1 MLYLTMTR
9 PDIAYSVQIL
19 SQFLQQPKKTHR
31 DAAAKVMKY
40 IKREPGL
47 GILLSNRQSNKL
59 SVYCDADWASCP
71 NTRRLVSGFLINH
84 GETLLSWK
92 SKKQSIVSRSS
103 AEAEYWSMANAV
115 SELVWIIAMLKE
127 LGNEIDQPAVTE

>member
-1 MLYLTMTR
+1 MTR

-19 SQFLQQPKKTHR
+19 SQFLQQPKKTHLEATVR
-31 DAAAKVMKY
+31 VMKY

-47 GILLSNRQSNKL
+47 GILLSSRQSNKL

-71 NTRRLVSGFLINH
+71 NSRRSVSGFLINH

-115 SELVWIIAMLKE
+115 SELV
-127 LGNEIDQPAVTE
+127 